1 MSEKSISIKERP
13 KVVSSIKER
22 PTFYIDGFELRAGGV
37 LFYRTIQDKK
47 EILMIKKGERWED
60 IGGKTDIG
68 DTCIEDTVAREVD
81 EETNSVIKKQY
92 IRKQLDTGFPVY
104 SATKYV
110 LYFIKANQYER
121 KLCTEDFGTTE
132 FVDNICRT
140 LHWISLENVKTIT
153 LHPRLSLQSILSFF
167 K

>member
-1 MSEKSISIKERP
+1 MSQQSIFIP
-13 KVVSSIKER
+13 KR

-37 LFYRTIQDKK
+37 LFYRTIKDKK
-47 EILMIKKGERWED
+47 EVLLIKKGERWED
-60 IGGKTDIG
+60 IGGKTDLG
-68 DTCIEDTVAREVD
+68 DTCIEETVAREVE

-92 IRKQLDTGFPVY
+92 IRKQPDTGFPLY
-104 SATKYV
+104 SKTKYA

-132 FVDNICRT
+132 FMDNISRT
-140 LHWISLENVKTIT
+140 LHWVPIENLKTIT
-153 LHPRLSLQSILSFF
+153 LHPRLYLQSILSFF

>member
-1 MSEKSISIKERP
+1 MSEKSISL
-13 KVVSSIKER
+13 KER

-47 EILMIKKGERWED
+47 ELLLIKKGEQYED

-68 DTCIEDTVAREVD
+68 DTCIQDTVSREVE

-92 IRKQLDTGFPVY
+92 IRKQLDQGHPFY
-104 SATKYV
+104 SKTKYA
-110 LYFIKANQYER
+110 LYFIKANKYER
-121 KLCTEDFGTTE
+121 KLCTEDFGDKE
-132 FVDNICRT
+132 INDNIVRT
-140 LHWISLENVKTIT
+140 LHWIPLTDVPNVT
-153 LHPRLSLQSILSFF
+153 LHPRLCLQSIIHFF